1 MSVGK
6 KKKVCSFET
15 AMCVTYCCG
24 TGGLS
29 SFVRTAPLFCFAALP
44 PDLLLSCLIVKM
56 FVLTIWHP
64 LPRYYWNTVYE
75 RVSRMVVYLVMP
87 TVLHLPPTDPDALVG
102 STAPFRFRVTYK
114 ATNTDEHVQTAF
126 NFFISCEVSYFA
138 MYFSYSSLQI
148 LCLSAVSS
156 QNINCYNVYPGCRGT
171 CT

>member
-1 MSVGK
+1 MGKPNQSPCGHEPEALTTRPRLPTHFCPAHLPRKMSVLK
-6 KKKVCSFET
+6 KKKKNVCSFET

-64 LPRYYWNTVYE
+64 LPQYYWNTVYE
-75 RVSRMVVYLVMP
+75 RVPRMVVYLVMP

-102 STAPFRFRVTYK
+102 STAPFRFRVAYK
-114 ATNTDEHVQTAF
+114 ATN
-126 NFFISCEVSYFA
+126 
-138 MYFSYSSLQI
+138 
-148 LCLSAVSS
+148 
-156 QNINCYNVYPGCRGT
+156 RWT
-171 CT
+171 CANSI